1 MDFINPTKIKVFGVG
16 GGGCNAVNRMYLD
29 GIENVE
35 LYALNTD
42 IQHLSTLA
50 VPNKLQI
57 GEKITRGLGAGA
69 RPEIGEQ
76 AALEDLDKIKEI
88 LRDTDMLFIAVGLG
102 GGTGTGAAPVIA
114 QAAKEMNILTVC
126 VCTKP
131 FNFEGPKRAQVA
143 EEGLQKIKDVCDTYI
158 VINNQRLHDIADRN
172 LTIGNAFKMVDDILS
187 QAVRGITSIVTTPA
201 LINVDFADVKTIMQD
216 GGLSLIGIGTSKNS
230 DKLDAA
236 VEQAMHSPLLE
247 GNSIKG
253 SKRLMVTLWVDQ
265 DTPFTEIESS
275 IAKIREEAD
284 DNALII
290 FGAVVLN
297 ENEGQN
303 TKVAIVATDFEEN
316 VKAQQGLKVIKT
328 QEKESKKEEKPRVVE
343 PQAQEEEDLPAYLRR
358 KRKI

>member
-1 MDFINPTKIKVFGVG
+1 VFGVG

-131 FNFEGPKRAQVA
+131 FNFEGPKRAQAA

-158 VINNQRLHDIADRN
+158 VIHNQRLHDIADRN

-216 GGLSLIGIGTSKNS
+216 GGLSLIGIGT
-230 DKLDAA
+230 
-236 VEQAMHSPLLE
+236 
-247 GNSIKG
+247 
-253 SKRLMVTLWVDQ
+253 
-265 DTPFTEIESS
+265 
-275 IAKIREEAD
+275 
-284 DNALII
+284 
-290 FGAVVLN
+290 
-297 ENEGQN
+297 
-303 TKVAIVATDFEEN
+303 
-316 VKAQQGLKVIKT
+316 
-328 QEKESKKEEKPRVVE
+328 
-343 PQAQEEEDLPAYLRR
+343 Y
-358 KRKI
+358 